1 MAWEATACITAS
13 AGEAAGV
20 GRAWSSTFASMA
32 IWMDPIGPAGDTL
45 TSPLSAGAAPVRIL
59 RAWVVSR
66 RSRG

>member
-1 MAWEATACITAS
+1 MAWEAAACITAS

-32 IWMDPIGPAGDTL
+32 IWTDPAGLAAETL
-45 TSPLSAGAAPVRIL
+45 TSVLSAGAAPVRIL